1 MSLGEKLSS
10 KIAVYGILLS
20 IAIGVWVIVLQNLG
34 VIPIS
39 QRVKVVGIVDAYVS
53 GSVDID
59 NTVDVEVWN
68 TVDVEVSN
76 TVDVNLEEVLGHS
89 VGCRHSYTIDGTDY
103 HSIDVSAR

>member
-10 KIAVYGILLS
+10 KITVYGTLLS

-39 QRVKVVGIVDAYVS
+39 QRVKVVGMVDANVS

-59 NTVDVEVWN
+59 N

-76 TVDVNLEEVLGHS
+76 TVDVNLEEVIGHS
-89 VGCRHSYTIDGTDY
+89 VGCRRSYTIDGTDY
-103 HSIDVSAR
+103 HSIDVSVR